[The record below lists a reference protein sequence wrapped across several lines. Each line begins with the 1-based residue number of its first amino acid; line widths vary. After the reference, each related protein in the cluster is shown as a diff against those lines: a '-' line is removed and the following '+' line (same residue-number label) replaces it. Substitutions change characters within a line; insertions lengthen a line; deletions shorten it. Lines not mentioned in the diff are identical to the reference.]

1 MSRNTL
7 HLSHL
12 EAFKQFLIDE
22 FIAFRPGRGDFQVLQ
37 VKLPDN
43 QWACV
48 YSRLDMPE
56 HYTVDKRLDSLVSKF
71 IAHRKG
77 TKP

>member
-12 EAFKQFLIDE
+12 EKFKQWLVDE
-22 FIAFRPGRGDFQVLQ
+22 FIPFRPGKGNYQVIQIRL
-37 VKLPDN
+37 DDG

-48 YSRLDMPE
+48 YTRHDMPE
-56 HYTVDKRLDSLVSKF
+56 HYTVDRRLEPLVHRFIKF
-71 IAHRKG
+71 VKEV
-77 TKP
+77 